1 MPIGGDEMSDIRPE
15 IAEKIQDSLDFL
27 EENLEED
34 IRLEDLARVACFSIF
49 HYHRLFKE
57 VVGQPA
63 IDYLRKKRLA
73 KAADELIETDEKIAS
88 IALRYRFCSQES
100 FTRAFTRQ
108 FGLPP
113 GRYRRDKG
121 GMLISSLTAS
131 GSGHFHARCMLRAA

>member
-1 MPIGGDEMSDIRPE
+1 MPTGGDDMSDIRPE
-15 IAEKIQDSLDFL
+15 IAEKIQDSIDFL

-63 IDYLRKKRLA
+63 IDYLRKRRLA

-88 IALRYRFCSQES
+88 IALRYQFCSQES
-100 FTRAFTRQ
+100 FTRAFSRQ

-113 GRYRRDKG
+113 GRYRKG
-121 GMLISSLTAS
+121 GARMFVSPLAGSSS
-131 GSGHFHARCMLRAA
+131 GRFHAQCMLRAA